1 VFDIHTDASAA
12 EPPNRPPTDPPPIT
26 TFDPPNSRP
35 RTVTLTPDVVGV
47 FVRTAED
54 KMPPLNEIAS
64 VNDPTLL
71 DPVNTMLNFDD
82 GVDPQPRPVAVDP
95 ILLATDESD
104 RQEVVSKLVRCNR
117 PLVEDDSIPT
127 DPITVML
134 TLPVN
139 PTMLVRTAELK
150 LAPSIDIARVK
161 VDAVPDP
168 TDTTNPTPPWFM
180 PPIPPSPPP
189 REDDLVPID
198 VTDVH
203 TLVADAVPAIRAAV
217 VVREAVPAPIPRTV
231 TLVAPVVGR
240 LRMRAELAGD

>member
-139 PTMLVRTAELK
+139 PAPLVRMAELK

-161 VDAVPDP
+161 VAVATPTVITASVFKLVDP
-168 TDTTNPTPPWFM
+168 NPPENPLFPT
-180 PPIPPSPPP
+180 IIESDIHTVLTA
-189 REDDLVPID
+189 EVPMI
-198 VTDVH
+198 
-203 TLVADAVPAIRAAV
+203 
-217 VVREAVPAPIPRTV
+217 
-231 TLVAPVVGR
+231 
-240 LRMRAELAGD
+240 RMRLLPLRK